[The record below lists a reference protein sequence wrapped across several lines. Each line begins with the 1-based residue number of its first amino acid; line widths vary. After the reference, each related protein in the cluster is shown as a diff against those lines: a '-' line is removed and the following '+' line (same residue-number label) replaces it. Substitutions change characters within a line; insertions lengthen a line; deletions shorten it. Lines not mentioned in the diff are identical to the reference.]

1 MPNAAPSSRTRT
13 QNLAIFLGLILV
25 FVGMLNTMPEIA
37 GLQDWARDV
46 TGRPFF
52 RISGFPTE
60 FFFPPM
66 FMLMMTIVVFD
77 ASIYRAWKIEHPQRA
92 WLGLLLDIGLLLG
105 AALGAF
111 GYLVEIDS
119 VCLIDQITGERARL
133 IEDAASRSNV
143 IPGISFDAEVPSCQ
157 ARFGSWTIPLLFTII
172 TLFFL
177 YNVRVWGLPLVIVA
191 SVVVLYTVATALI
204 WVFDLSDN
212 NFLLTK
218 LGAEGGDVLAA
229 ATQKAT
235 NVFISPDGFMGRFMD
250 IVVNQVFPYVVLG
263 ALFGTSAGG
272 TSLIKLAV
280 RLTRN
285 LRGGPAH
292 AAIVSSAMFG
302 TITGGPV
309 TNVLSTG
316 RLTIPMMQRNGFN
329 KYFAG
334 GVEAAASSG
343 GQIMPPVM
351 GVAAFVLV
359 ALTAVPY
366 TKIITAA
373 FLPAMCFFFSI
384 FLAVMFQARR
394 DKVEAMREIPE
405 DLIMSRQDWI
415 NLIIIFL
422 PILTILFLL
431 LGNKDTV
438 GLGPLGWILG
448 AETEVRDGVRV
459 VTERSGILQTIV
471 NATGDAI
478 SAGWW
483 AVAVLIP
490 LLFLDPETRK
500 HPRKVLI
507 SLGQGGILISR
518 LFLLLFAVSIIAA
531 FLNESG
537 LTGELTRAVTSW
549 LENASVLDVFGY
561 ELHIVGGVYLMLALT
576 CAMFCAILLGMGMP
590 TVPAYVNVAL
600 LLGPLLANLGVSFFT
615 AHMFV
620 FYFAVAS
627 AITPPVAVAA
637 FAAASI
643 TGGEPMRTGIAA
655 VRVGIVM
662 FAIPFVFAW
671 YPEILLIEEAVTIT
685 NDVGQKVLL
694 AGYSGETDWVQLS
707 LLLLRLALALYLLAS
722 ALARFDKGRIF
733 RTEIA
738 LRLLLAVL
746 VLWKT
751 VLIMAI
757 GISGAII
764 LLAWHHFIAVPRR
777 SAAMVQ

>member
-1 MPNAAPSSRTRT
+1 MSDPADATGIGRR
-13 QNLAIFLGLILV
+13 LAIVLGFLLVAVGL
-25 FVGMLNTMPEIA
+25 LNTMPEIP
-37 GLQDWARDV
+37 GLQTWAREL
-46 TGRPFF
+46 TGQNFLRV
-52 RISGFPTE
+52 SGFPPE
-60 FFFPPM
+60 FFYPPA
-66 FMLMMTIVVFD
+66 FLLMMVIVALD
-77 ASIYRAWKIEHPQRA
+77 ASVYRAWKADKPHLA
-92 WLGLLLDIGLLLG
+92 WLGLMLDAGLIF
-105 AALGAF
+105 AAFLASF

-133 IEDAASRSNV
+133 IQDAAERSAGV
-143 IPGISFDAEVPSCQ
+143 IPGISFEAEVPACQ
-157 ARFGSWTIPLLFTII
+157 ARFGIWIIPLLFTII

-177 YNVRVWGLPLVIVA
+177 YNVRVWGVPLVAVA
-191 SVVVLYTVATALI
+191 SVVVIYTVGTALI
-204 WVFDLSDN
+204 WMFDLSEN
-212 NFLLTK
+212 SFLLTK
-218 LGAEGGDVLAA
+218 FGADGGDVRAA
-229 ATQKAT
+229 AIQKAT
-235 NVFISPDGFMGRFMD
+235 NIFITPDGFMGRFMD
-250 IVVNQVFPYVVLG
+250 IIVNQVFPYVILG

-280 RLTRN
+280 RLTRG

-316 RLTIPMMQRNGFN
+316 RLTIPMMKRNGFSPQ
-329 KYFAG
+329 FAG

-366 TKIITAA
+366 TKVITAA

-394 DKVEAMREIPE
+394 EKVEAMREIPD
-405 DLIMSRQDWI
+405 DLIMDRQDWL
-415 NLIIIFL
+415 NLVIIFV

-431 LGNKDTV
+431 LGNKDVVST
-438 GLGPLGWILG
+438 GWLSAILPG
-448 AETEVRDGVRV
+448 FLT
-459 VTERSGILQTIV
+459 QTIV
-471 NATGDAI
+471 NSTGDAT

-483 AVAVLIP
+483 AVAVLLP
-490 LLFLDPETRK
+490 LLFLDPHTRAK
-500 HPRKVLI
+500 PSKVI
-507 SLGQGGILISR
+507 VSLADGGILVSR
-518 LFLLLFAVSIIAA
+518 LFLLLFAVSIISA

-549 LENASVLDVFGY
+549 LETAQVLQVFGF
-561 ELHIVGGVYLMLALT
+561 EIPIVGGVYLMLALV
-576 CAMFCAILLGMGMP
+576 CAMLCAILLGMGMP

-627 AITPPVAVAA
+627 AITPPVAIAA

-643 TGGEPMRTGIAA
+643 TRTEPMRTAFAA

-662 FAIPFVFAW
+662 FTIPFVFAW
-671 YPEILLIEEAVTIT
+671 YPELLLIEEAVTIT
-685 NDVGQKVLL
+685 DKSGRSVLID
-694 AGYSGETDWVQLS
+694 GYSGTVNWQNLAM
-707 LLLLRLALALYLLAS
+707 LGARLALALYLIAS
-722 ALARFDKGRIF
+722 ALANFDRA
-733 RTEIA
+733 A
-738 LRLLLAVL
+738 LRWWEVAFRLLTAVL

-751 VLIMAI
+751 ETVMWFGLV
-757 GISGAII
+757 
-764 LLAWHHFIAVPRR
+764 IAVLLIGLH
-777 SAAMVQ
+777 AALARPSPKAMSNYD

>member
-1 MPNAAPSSRTRT
+1 MNSTPSPISRGRRI
-13 QNLAIFLGLILV
+13 AVFLSVILV
-25 FVGMLNTMPEIA
+25 IVGLVNTMPEIA

-46 TGRPFF
+46 TGKPFF
-52 RISGFPTE
+52 RVSNFPPE
-60 FFFPPM
+60 FFYPPI
-66 FMLMMTIVVFD
+66 FLVMMVIVALD
-77 ASIYRAWKIEHPQRA
+77 ASVFRAWREEKPHLA
-92 WLGLLLDIGLLLG
+92 WLGLALDAGLIL
-105 AALGAF
+105 AAGLAAF
-111 GYLVEIDS
+111 GFLVEIDS

-133 IEDAASRSNV
+133 IQEAAERSAGV
-143 IPGISFDAEVPSCQ
+143 IPGISFEAEVPACQ
-157 ARFGSWTIPLLFTII
+157 ARFGVWIIPLLFTII

-191 SVVVLYTVATALI
+191 SIVVLYTVGTALI
-204 WVFDLSDN
+204 WVFDLSSN

-218 LGAEGGDVLAA
+218 LGADDGDAVAA
-229 ATQKAT
+229 AVQKAT
-235 NVFISPDGFMGRFMD
+235 NVFITPDGFMGRFMD
-250 IVVNQVFPYVVLG
+250 IVVNQVFPYVILG

-280 RLTRN
+280 RTTRR

-316 RLTIPMMQRNGFN
+316 RLTIPMMQRNGFSPQ
-329 KYFAG
+329 FAG

-366 TKIITAA
+366 TKVITAA
-373 FLPAMCFFFSI
+373 FLPAMLFFFSI

-394 DKVEAMREIPE
+394 ERVEAMRDIPE
-405 DLIMSRQDWI
+405 DLVMDRQDWL
-415 NLIIIFL
+415 NLVIIIL
-422 PILTILFLL
+422 PILVILFLL
-431 LGNKDTV
+431 LGSKDA
-438 GLGPLGWILG
+438 LGGSFLATILP
-448 AETEVRDGVRV
+448 AGVIR
-459 VTERSGILQTIV
+459 TIV
-471 NATGDAI
+471 DSTGDAV

-483 AVAVLIP
+483 AVIVLIP
-490 LLFLDPETRK
+490 LLLLDPGTRAK
-500 HPRKVLI
+500 PSKI
-507 SLGQGGILISR
+507 FASLADGGILLSR
-518 LFLLLFAVSIIAA
+518 LFLLLFAVSIISA

-549 LENASVLDVFGY
+549 LEKAQVISLFGI
-561 ELHIVGGVYLMLALT
+561 ELHVVGGVYLMLALT
-576 CAMFCAILLGMGMP
+576 CAMFCAIVLGMGMP

-643 TGGEPMRTGIAA
+643 TRTEPMRTGIAA

-662 FAIPFVFAW
+662 FTIPFVFAW
-671 YPEILLIEEAVTIT
+671 YPELLLIPEAVTIT
-685 NDVGQKVLL
+685 DETGRKSLIE
-694 AGYSGETDWVQLS
+694 GYSGEVEYLALA
-707 LLLLRLALALYLLAS
+707 LLLARLLLALYLLAS
-722 ALARFDKGRIF
+722 ALARFDYTRVGSSEVALRIF
-733 RTEIA
+733 
-738 LRLLLAVL
+738 LAVL
-746 VLWKT
+746 VMWKT
-751 VLIMAI
+751 DMVMWI
-757 GISGAII
+757 GIVLGLALILARAAIARRQEAQGA
-764 LLAWHHFIAVPRR
+764 V
-777 SAAMVQ
+777 

>member
-1 MPNAAPSSRTRT
+1 MTSKSERPETGLRIAMI
-13 QNLAIFLGLILV
+13 LAIILV
-25 FVGMLNTMPEIA
+25 VIGMVNTMPEIP
-37 GLQDWARDV
+37 GLQDLARDI

-52 RISGFPTE
+52 RVSGFAPE
-60 FFFPPM
+60 FFYPPV
-66 FMLMMTIVVFD
+66 FMLMMLIVALD
-77 ASIYRAWKIEHPQRA
+77 ASCYRAWRQNRPHLA
-92 WLGLLLDIGLLLG
+92 WLGLLLDAGLIL
-105 AALGAF
+105 AAFLASL

-133 IEDAASRSNV
+133 ISDAAERAEGV
-143 IPGISFDAEVPSCQ
+143 IPGISFEAEVPACQ
-157 ARFGSWTIPLLFTII
+157 ARFGIWIIPLLFTII
-172 TLFFL
+172 ALFFM
-177 YNVRVWGLPLVIVA
+177 YNVRVWGLPLVVVA
-191 SVVVLYTVATALI
+191 SVVVLYTVGTALI
-204 WVFDLSDN
+204 WMFDLSDN

-218 LGAEGGDVLAA
+218 LGADGGDVAA
-229 ATQKAT
+229 AAIQKAT
-235 NVFISPDGFMGRFMD
+235 NVFITPDGFMGRFMD
-250 IVVNQVFPYVVLG
+250 IVVNQVFPYVILG

-280 RLTRN
+280 RLTRK

-316 RLTIPMMQRNGFN
+316 RLTIPMMRRNGFN
-329 KYFAG
+329 PQFAG

-366 TKIITAA
+366 TKVITAA

-394 DKVEAMREIPE
+394 ENVQAMRDIPE
-405 DLIMSRQDWI
+405 DLVMERQDWM
-415 NLIIIFL
+415 NLIIIFV
-422 PILTILFLL
+422 PILTILMLL
-431 LGNKDTV
+431 LGNKDAIST
-438 GLGPLGWILG
+438 GWLAAVLPG
-448 AETEVRDGVRV
+448 
-459 VTERSGILQTIV
+459 GITKTIV
-471 NATGDAI
+471 NATGDAV

-483 AVAVLIP
+483 AVTVLVP
-490 LLFLDPETRK
+490 LLFLDPDTRAR
-500 HPRKVLI
+500 PSKVLASI
-507 SLGQGGILISR
+507 ADGGVLISR
-518 LFLLLFAVSIIAA
+518 LFLLLFAVSIISA

-537 LTGELTRAVTSW
+537 LTGEITRAVTSW
-549 LENASVLDVFGY
+549 LEQAQVLRIFGF
-561 ELHIVGGVYLMLALT
+561 EVQIVGGVYLMLALT

-600 LLGPLLANLGVSFFT
+600 LLGPLLSSLGVSFFT

-627 AITPPVAVAA
+627 AITPPVAIAA

-643 TGGEPMRTGIAA
+643 TRTEPMRTGIAA

-662 FAIPFVFAW
+662 FTVPFVFAW
-671 YPEILLIEEAVTIT
+671 YPELLLIEEAVTVTDETGRRALIE
-685 NDVGQKVLL
+685 
-694 AGYSGETDWVQLS
+694 GYSGVVDWSALAA
-707 LLLLRLALALYLLAS
+707 LGLRISLALYLTAS
-722 ALARFDKGRIF
+722 ALAKFDRSALSSP
-733 RTEIA
+733 EIL
-738 LRLLLAVL
+738 LRVLVAIL

-751 VLIMAI
+751 AIVMWVGIGLAALLI
-757 GISGAII
+757 GGHYF
-764 LLAWHHFIAVPRR
+764 LARKQTAKAV
-777 SAAMVQ
+777 

>member
-1 MPNAAPSSRTRT
+1 MTETNDTWPLGQRIALT
-13 QNLAIFLGLILV
+13 LAFILV
-25 FVGMLNTMPEIA
+25 VVGMINTMPEIA
-37 GLQDWARDV
+37 GLQDFAREV

-52 RISGFPTE
+52 RVSGFPPE
-60 FFFPPM
+60 YFYPPVFFVM
-66 FMLMMTIVVFD
+66 MLIVALNSSVF
-77 ASIYRAWKIEHPQRA
+77 RAMKRDGAPRP
-92 WLGLLLDIGLLLG
+92 WLGLMLDAGLIIAAFLG
-105 AALGAF
+105 ALGF
-111 GYLVEIDS
+111 LVEIDS
-119 VCLIDQITGERARL
+119 VCLIDQITGERVRL
-133 IEDAASRSNV
+133 IQEAAERSAGV
-143 IPGISFDAEVPSCQ
+143 IPGMSFEAEVPACQ
-157 ARFGSWTIPLLFTII
+157 SRFGIWIIPLLFTII

-177 YNVRVWGLPLVIVA
+177 YNVRVWGMPLVIVA
-191 SVVVLYTVATALI
+191 SVVVAYTVGTALI
-204 WVFDLSDN
+204 WIFDLSDN

-218 LGAEGGDVLAA
+218 LGADGGDVRAA
-229 ATQKAT
+229 AIQKAT
-235 NVFISPDGFMGRFMD
+235 NVFITPDGFMGRFMD
-250 IVVNQVFPYVVLG
+250 IVVNQVFPYVILG
-263 ALFGTSAGG
+263 ALFGSSAGG

-280 RLTRN
+280 RLTRR

-316 RLTIPMMQRNGFN
+316 RLTIPMMRRNGFSPQ
-329 KYFAG
+329 FAG

-366 TKIITAA
+366 TKVITAA
-373 FLPAMCFFFSI
+373 FLPAMAFFFSI

-394 DKVEAMREIPE
+394 EKVEAMRDIPE
-405 DLIMSRQDWI
+405 DLVMERHDWT

-431 LGNKDTV
+431 LGNKDSFSE
-438 GLGPLGWILG
+438 GIL
-448 AETEVRDGVRV
+448 ASILPRPV
-459 VTERSGILQTIV
+459 LQTIV
-471 NATGDAI
+471 NATGDAV

-490 LLFLDPETRK
+490 LLFLDRETR
-500 HPRKVLI
+500 RKPSRVLTA
-507 SLGQGGILISR
+507 LGEGGILLSG
-518 LFLLLFAVSIIAA
+518 LFLLLFAVSIISA

-549 LENASVLDVFGY
+549 LERAQVIRLFGL
-561 ELHIVGGVYLMLALT
+561 EIEIVGGVYLMLALF
-576 CAMFCAILLGMGMP
+576 CAMLCAILLGMGMP

-627 AITPPVAVAA
+627 AITPPVAIAA

-643 TGGEPMRTGIAA
+643 TKTEPMRTGIAA

-662 FAIPFVFAW
+662 FTIPFVFAW
-671 YPEILLIEEAVTIT
+671 YPELLLIEEAVTIT
-685 NDVGQKVLL
+685 DPNGQKALIE
-694 AGYSGETDWVQLS
+694 GYTGVVDWGAMS
-707 LLLLRLALALYLLAS
+707 LLGLRLVLALYLIAS
-722 ALARFDKGRIF
+722 ALARYDRGALARW
-733 RTEIA
+733 EVA
-738 LRLLLAVL
+738 LRLLVAVLVMWKTLPVMLTGVALAVL
-746 VLWKT
+746 
-751 VLIMAI
+751 
-757 GISGAII
+757 
-764 LLAWHHFIAVPRR
+764 LLGFHAVQARR
-777 SAAMVQ
+777 GEARALT

>member
-1 MPNAAPSSRTRT
+1 MI
-13 QNLAIFLGLILV
+13 LAIILV
-25 FVGMLNTMPEIA
+25 VVGMVNTMPEIP
-37 GLQDWARDV
+37 GLQDLARDI

-52 RISGFPTE
+52 RVSGFAPE
-60 FFFPPM
+60 FFYPPV
-66 FMLMMTIVVFD
+66 FMLMMLIVALD
-77 ASIYRAWKIEHPQRA
+77 ASCYRAWRQNRPHLA
-92 WLGLLLDIGLLLG
+92 WLGLLLDAGLIL
-105 AALGAF
+105 AAFLASL

-133 IEDAASRSNV
+133 ISDAAERAEGV
-143 IPGISFDAEVPSCQ
+143 IPGISFEAEVPACQ
-157 ARFGSWTIPLLFTII
+157 ARFGIWIIPLLFTII
-172 TLFFL
+172 ALFFM
-177 YNVRVWGLPLVIVA
+177 YNVRVWGLPLVVVA
-191 SVVVLYTVATALI
+191 SVVVLYTVGTALI
-204 WVFDLSDN
+204 WMFDLSDN

-218 LGAEGGDVLAA
+218 LGADGGDVAA
-229 ATQKAT
+229 AAIQKAT
-235 NVFISPDGFMGRFMD
+235 NVFITPDGFMGRFMD
-250 IVVNQVFPYVVLG
+250 IVVNQVFPYVILG

-280 RLTRN
+280 RLTRK

-316 RLTIPMMQRNGFN
+316 RLTIPMMRRNGFN
-329 KYFAG
+329 PQFAG

-366 TKIITAA
+366 TKVITAA

-394 DKVEAMREIPE
+394 ENVQAMRDIPE
-405 DLIMSRQDWI
+405 DLVMERQDWM
-415 NLIIIFL
+415 NLIIIFV
-422 PILTILFLL
+422 PILTILMLL
-431 LGNKDTV
+431 LGNKDAIST
-438 GLGPLGWILG
+438 GWLAAVLPG
-448 AETEVRDGVRV
+448 
-459 VTERSGILQTIV
+459 GITKTIV
-471 NATGDAI
+471 NATGDAV

-483 AVAVLIP
+483 AVTVLVP
-490 LLFLDPETRK
+490 LLFLDPDTRAR
-500 HPRKVLI
+500 PSKVLASI
-507 SLGQGGILISR
+507 ADGGVLISR
-518 LFLLLFAVSIIAA
+518 LFLLLFAVSIISA

-537 LTGELTRAVTSW
+537 LTGEITRAVTSW
-549 LENASVLDVFGY
+549 LEQAQVLRIFGF
-561 ELHIVGGVYLMLALT
+561 EVQIVGGVYLMLALT

-600 LLGPLLANLGVSFFT
+600 LLGPLLSSLGVSFFT

-627 AITPPVAVAA
+627 AITPPVAIAA

-643 TGGEPMRTGIAA
+643 TRTEPMRTGIAA

-662 FAIPFVFAW
+662 FTVPFVFAW
-671 YPEILLIEEAVTIT
+671 YPELLLIEEAVTVTDETGRRALIE
-685 NDVGQKVLL
+685 
-694 AGYSGETDWVQLS
+694 GYSGVVDWSALAA
-707 LLLLRLALALYLLAS
+707 LGLRISLALYLTAS
-722 ALARFDKGRIF
+722 ALAKFDRSALSSP
-733 RTEIA
+733 EIL
-738 LRLLLAVL
+738 LRVLVAIL

-751 VLIMAI
+751 AIVMWVGIGLAALLI
-757 GISGAII
+757 GGHYF
-764 LLAWHHFIAVPRR
+764 LARKQTAKAV
-777 SAAMVQ
+777 

>member
-1 MPNAAPSSRTRT
+1 MNT
-13 QNLAIFLGLILV
+13 QTPLQPLGRRIAIALALVLV
-25 FVGMLNTMPEIA
+25 FVGMLNTMPEIP
-37 GLQDWARDV
+37 GLQDWTRHI

-52 RISGFPTE
+52 RVSN
-60 FFFPPM
+60 FPPEY
-66 FMLMMTIVVFD
+66 FYPPVFFLMMIIVALD
-77 ASIYRAWKIEHPQRA
+77 ASVYRAWRINKPHLA
-92 WLGLLLDIGLLLG
+92 WLGLLLDVGLVL
-105 AALGAF
+105 AAFLAAF

-119 VCLIDQITGERARL
+119 ICLIDQITGERARL
-133 IEDAASRSNV
+133 IQDAAERSAGV
-143 IPGISFDAEVPSCQ
+143 IPGISFEAEVPACQ
-157 ARFGSWTIPLLFTII
+157 ARFGIWIIPLLFTII

-177 YNVRVWGLPLVIVA
+177 YNIRVWGLPLVAVA
-191 SVVVLYTVATALI
+191 SVVVLYTIGTALI
-204 WVFDLSDN
+204 WIFDLSDN

-218 LGAEGGDVLAA
+218 LGADNGDVTAA
-229 ATQKAT
+229 AIQKAT
-235 NVFISPDGFMGRFMD
+235 NIFVTPDGFMGRFMD

-280 RLTRN
+280 RTTRN

-316 RLTIPMMQRNGFN
+316 RLTIPMMRRNGFSRD
-329 KYFAG
+329 FAG

-366 TKIITAA
+366 TKVITAA
-373 FLPAMCFFFSI
+373 FLPALFFFFSI

-394 DKVEAMREIPE
+394 ERVEAMREIPA
-405 DLIMSRQDWI
+405 DLVMNRQDWL
-415 NLIIIFL
+415 NLLIIMV

-431 LGNKDTV
+431 LGSKDAIGGGLVAAILPDTV
-438 GLGPLGWILG
+438 
-448 AETEVRDGVRV
+448 VR
-459 VTERSGILQTIV
+459 TIT
-471 NATGDAI
+471 NSTGDAV

-483 AVAVLIP
+483 AVVILLP
-490 LLFLDPETRK
+490 LLILDPETRAK
-500 HPRKVLI
+500 PSKILA
-507 SLGQGGILISR
+507 SLADGGLLISR
-518 LFLLLFAVSIIAA
+518 LFLLLFAVSIISA

-549 LENASVLDVFGY
+549 LEQAQVVRIFGM
-561 ELHIVGGVYLMLALT
+561 EVQIVGGVYLMLALT

-637 FAAASI
+637 FAAATI

-662 FAIPFVFAW
+662 FTIPFIFAW
-671 YPEILLIEEAVTIT
+671 YPELLLIPEAVTIT
-685 NDVGQKVLL
+685 SDSGAKVLID
-694 AGYSGETDWVQLS
+694 GYSGEVDLVALGLLS
-707 LLLLRLALALYLLAS
+707 ARLILALYLMAS
-722 ALARFDKGRIF
+722 ALARFDRGPVRSW
-733 RTEIA
+733 EIA
-738 LRLLLAVL
+738 CRLVLAVL
-746 VLWKT
+746 IMWKT
-751 VLIMAI
+751 APVMWFGILAGFALI
-757 GISGAII
+757 GLHII
-764 LLAWHHFIAVPRR
+764 LSQKQDKPAEA
-777 SAAMVQ
+777 

>member
-1 MPNAAPSSRTRT
+1 MSDAVATRGASRTW
-13 QNLAIFLGLILV
+13 AIALGFLLV
-25 FVGMLNTMPEIA
+25 VVGMLNTMPEIP
-37 GLQDWARDV
+37 GLQDFARAI
-46 TGRPFF
+46 TGQPFL
-52 RISGFPTE
+52 RVSGFPPE
-60 FFFPPM
+60 FFYPPV
-66 FMLMMTIVVFD
+66 FLLMMVIVALDSSV
-77 ASIYRAWKIEHPQRA
+77 YLAWKVSRPGLA
-92 WLGLLLDIGLLLG
+92 WLGLLLDAGLIL
-105 AALGAF
+105 AAFLASF
-111 GYLVEIDS
+111 GFLVEIDS

-133 IEDAASRSNV
+133 IAEAAERSAGV
-143 IPGISFDAEVPSCQ
+143 IPGISFDAEVPACQ
-157 ARFGSWTIPLLFTII
+157 GRFGIWIIPLLFTII

-177 YNVRVWGLPLVIVA
+177 YNVRVWGVPLVAVA
-191 SVVVLYTVATALI
+191 SVVVIYTVGTALI
-204 WVFDLSDN
+204 WVYDLSDN
-212 NFLLTK
+212 SFLLTK
-218 LGAEGGDVLAA
+218 LGADGGDVQAA
-229 ATQKAT
+229 AIQKAT
-235 NVFISPDGFMGRFMD
+235 NVFITPDGFMGRFMD

-263 ALFGTSAGG
+263 ALFGSSAGG

-316 RLTIPMMQRNGFN
+316 RLTIPMMKRNGFSPQ
-329 KYFAG
+329 FAG

-366 TKIITAA
+366 TKVITAA
-373 FLPAMCFFFSI
+373 FLPAMFFFFSI

-394 DKVEAMREIPE
+394 EKVEAMRDIPD
-405 DLIMSRQDWI
+405 DLVMFRQDWL
-415 NLIIIFL
+415 NLVIIFV

-431 LGNKDTV
+431 LGNKDAV
-438 GLGPLGWILG
+438 SAGWLSFILPSFL
-448 AETEVRDGVRV
+448 T
-459 VTERSGILQTIV
+459 QTIV
-471 NATGDAI
+471 NSTGDAT

-483 AVAVLIP
+483 AVVVLLP
-490 LLFLDPETRK
+490 LLFLDPGTRAK
-500 HPRKVLI
+500 PSKVVV
-507 SLGQGGILISR
+507 SLADGGILISR
-518 LFLLLFAVSIIAA
+518 LFLLLFAVSIISA

-549 LENASVLDVFGY
+549 LETANTLRLFGF
-561 ELHIVGGVYLMLALT
+561 EIPIVGGVYLMLALT

-627 AITPPVAVAA
+627 AITPPVAIAA

-643 TGGEPMRTGIAA
+643 TRTEPMRTAFAA

-662 FAIPFVFAW
+662 FTIPFVFAW
-671 YPEILLIEEAVTIT
+671 YPELLLIEEAVTIT
-685 NDVGQKVLL
+685 DKTGRSALIE
-694 AGYSGETDWVQLS
+694 GYSGSVDWGGLS
-707 LLLLRLALALYLLAS
+707 LLGLRLVLALYLMAS
-722 ALARFDKGRIF
+722 ALAYFDRAPL
-733 RTEIA
+733 RRWEVA
-738 LRLLLAVL
+738 LRLLAAVL
-746 VLWKT
+746 LLWKT
-751 VLIMAI
+751 AMLMWVGIVLAIVLIGLHTVMARQRQL
-757 GISGAII
+757 S
-764 LLAWHHFIAVPRR
+764 
-777 SAAMVQ
+777 

>member
-1 MPNAAPSSRTRT
+1 MTETNDTWPLGQRIALT
-13 QNLAIFLGLILV
+13 LAFILV
-25 FVGMLNTMPEIA
+25 VVGMINTMPEIA
-37 GLQDWARDV
+37 GLQDFAREV

-52 RISGFPTE
+52 RVSGFPPE
-60 FFFPPM
+60 YFYPPVFFVM
-66 FMLMMTIVVFD
+66 MLIVALNSSVF
-77 ASIYRAWKIEHPQRA
+77 RAMKRDGAPRP
-92 WLGLLLDIGLLLG
+92 WLGLMLDAGLIIAAFLG
-105 AALGAF
+105 ALGF
-111 GYLVEIDS
+111 LVEIDS

-133 IEDAASRSNV
+133 IQEAAERSAGV
-143 IPGISFDAEVPSCQ
+143 IPGMSFEAEVPACQ
-157 ARFGSWTIPLLFTII
+157 SRFGIWIIPLLFTII

-177 YNVRVWGLPLVIVA
+177 YNVRVWGMPLVIVA
-191 SVVVLYTVATALI
+191 SVVVAYTVGTALI
-204 WVFDLSDN
+204 WIFDLSDN

-218 LGAEGGDVLAA
+218 LGADGGDVRAA
-229 ATQKAT
+229 AIQKAT
-235 NVFISPDGFMGRFMD
+235 NVFITPDGFMGRFMD
-250 IVVNQVFPYVVLG
+250 IVVNQVFPYVILG
-263 ALFGTSAGG
+263 ALFGSSAGG

-280 RLTRN
+280 RLTRR

-316 RLTIPMMQRNGFN
+316 RLTIPMMRRNGFSPQ
-329 KYFAG
+329 FAG

-366 TKIITAA
+366 TKVITAA
-373 FLPAMCFFFSI
+373 FLPAMAFFFSI

-394 DKVEAMREIPE
+394 EKVEAMRDIPE
-405 DLIMSRQDWI
+405 DLVMERHDWT

-431 LGNKDTV
+431 LGNKDSFSE
-438 GLGPLGWILG
+438 GIL
-448 AETEVRDGVRV
+448 ASILPRPV
-459 VTERSGILQTIV
+459 LQTIV
-471 NATGDAI
+471 NATGDAV

-490 LLFLDPETRK
+490 LLFLDRETR
-500 HPRKVLI
+500 RKPSRVLTA
-507 SLGQGGILISR
+507 LGEGGILLSG
-518 LFLLLFAVSIIAA
+518 LFLLLFAVSIISA

-549 LENASVLDVFGY
+549 LERAQVIRLFGL
-561 ELHIVGGVYLMLALT
+561 EIEIVGGVYLMLALF
-576 CAMFCAILLGMGMP
+576 CAMLCAILLGMGMP

-627 AITPPVAVAA
+627 AITPPVAIAA

-643 TGGEPMRTGIAA
+643 TKTEPMRTGIAA

-662 FAIPFVFAW
+662 FTIPFVFAW
-671 YPEILLIEEAVTIT
+671 YPELLLIEEAVTIT
-685 NDVGQKVLL
+685 DPNGQKALIE
-694 AGYSGETDWVQLS
+694 GYTGVVDWGAMS
-707 LLLLRLALALYLLAS
+707 LLGLRLVLALYLIAS
-722 ALARFDKGRIF
+722 ALARYDRGALARW
-733 RTEIA
+733 EVA
-738 LRLLLAVL
+738 LRLLVAVLVMWKTLPVMLTGVALAVL
-746 VLWKT
+746 
-751 VLIMAI
+751 
-757 GISGAII
+757 
-764 LLAWHHFIAVPRR
+764 LLGFHAVQARR
-777 SAAMVQ
+777 GEARALT

>member
-1 MPNAAPSSRTRT
+1 MPSQPENPPLGRRIAVF
-13 QNLAIFLGLILV
+13 LALILV
-25 FVGMLNTMPEIA
+25 FFGMLNTMPEIA
-37 GLQDWARDV
+37 GLQGWARDM
-46 TGRPFF
+46 TGQPFF
-52 RISGFPTE
+52 RISNFSPE
-60 FFFPPM
+60 YFYPPI
-66 FMLMMTIVVFD
+66 FLLMMTIVALD
-77 ASIYRAWKIEHPQRA
+77 ASVFRAWRKDKPHLA
-92 WLGLLLDIGLLLG
+92 WLGVLLDAGLLL
-105 AALGAF
+105 AAFLAAF

-133 IEDAASRSNV
+133 IQDAAERSAGV
-143 IPGISFDAEVPSCQ
+143 IPGISFEAEVPACQ
-157 ARFGSWTIPLLFTII
+157 ARFGIWIIPLLFIII

-177 YNVRVWGLPLVIVA
+177 YNIRVWGLPLVAVA
-191 SVVVLYTVATALI
+191 SVVVLYTIGTALI

-218 LGAEGGDVLAA
+218 LGADGGDPWAA
-229 ATQKAT
+229 AIQKAT
-235 NVFISPDGFMGRFMD
+235 NVFVTPDGFMGRFLD

-280 RLTRN
+280 RATRN

-316 RLTIPMMQRNGFN
+316 RLTIPMMRRNGFSRE
-329 KYFAG
+329 FAG

-366 TKIITAA
+366 TKVITAA
-373 FLPAMCFFFSI
+373 FLPAMFFFFSI

-394 DKVEAMREIPE
+394 ERVQAMREVPQ
-405 DLIMSRQDWI
+405 DLIMDRQDWL
-415 NLIIIFL
+415 NLIIIIV

-431 LGNKDTV
+431 LGSKDAV
-438 GLGPLGWILG
+438 GGGLLAAILP
-448 AETEVRDGVRV
+448 DGVIR
-459 VTERSGILQTIV
+459 TIT
-471 NATGDAI
+471 NSTGDAV

-483 AVAVLIP
+483 AVAILIP
-490 LLFLDPETRK
+490 LLLLDPETRAK
-500 HPRKVLI
+500 PSKILV
-507 SLGQGGILISR
+507 SLADGGLLISR
-518 LFLLLFAVSIIAA
+518 LFLLLFAVSIISA

-537 LTGELTRAVTSW
+537 LTGELTRAVTTW
-549 LENASVLDVFGY
+549 LEQAQVIRVFGY
-561 ELHIVGGVYLMLALT
+561 DLQIVGGVYLMLALT
-576 CAMFCAILLGMGMP
+576 CAMLCAILLGMGMP

-643 TGGEPMRTGIAA
+643 TGAEPMRTGVAA

-662 FAIPFVFAW
+662 FTIPFIFAW
-671 YPEILLIEEAVTIT
+671 YPELLLIPEAVTIT
-685 NDVGQKVLL
+685 DDSGARALIE
-694 AGYSGETDWVQLS
+694 GYSGEVDVAALAWLS
-707 LLLLRLALALYLLAS
+707 ARLILALYLVAS
-722 ALARFDKGRIF
+722 ALARFDRGSIPNW
-733 RTEIA
+733 EVA
-738 LRLLLAVL
+738 CRLFLAVMI
-746 VLWKT
+746 LWKT
-751 VLIMAI
+751 APVMWF
-757 GISGAII
+757 GIVAGLGII
-764 LLAWHHFIAVPRR
+764 ALHIFLSRR
-777 SAAMVQ
+777 QDAAATA

>member
-1 MPNAAPSSRTRT
+1 MTEISKPSRALGQKVSIV
-13 QNLAIFLGLILV
+13 LALILV
-25 FVGMLNTMPEIA
+25 VVGMLNTMPEIP
-37 GLQDWARDV
+37 GLQDWARDM
-46 TGRPFF
+46 TARPFF

-60 FFFPPM
+60 YFFPPV
-66 FMLMMTIVVFD
+66 FFLMMLIVVLD
-77 ASIYRAWKIEHPQRA
+77 ASVYRAWSIEKPKWA
-92 WLGLLLDIGLLLG
+92 WAGLLLDLGLII
-105 AALGAF
+105 AAFLGAF

-133 IEDAASRSNV
+133 IADAAARSEGV
-143 IPGISFDAEVPSCQ
+143 IPGMSFDAEVPSCQ
-157 ARFGSWTIPLLFTII
+157 ARFGAWTIPLLLTII

-177 YNVRVWGLPLVIVA
+177 YNVRVWGLPLVVVA
-191 SVVVLYTVATALI
+191 TVVVVYTIGTALI

-212 NFLLTK
+212 SFLLTK
-218 LGAEGGDVLAA
+218 LGAEGGDVMLA

-250 IVVNQVFPYVVLG
+250 IVVNQVFPFVILG

-272 TSLIKLAV
+272 TSLIKLSV
-280 RLTRN
+280 RLTRK

-292 AAIVSSAMFG
+292 AAIVSSALFG

-316 RLTIPMMQRNGFN
+316 RLTIPMMLRTGFSKN
-329 KYFAG
+329 FAG

-366 TKIITAA
+366 TKVITAA
-373 FLPAMCFFFSI
+373 FLPAMAFFFSI

-394 DKVEAMREIPE
+394 DNVQAMRDIPE
-405 DLIMSRQDWI
+405 DLVMDRQDWL
-415 NLIIIFL
+415 NLVIIFV
-422 PILTILFLL
+422 PIATILFLL

-438 GLGPLGWILG
+438 GNGILG
-448 AETEVRDGVRV
+448 NVLGAD
-459 VTERSGILQTIV
+459 SAILRTIL

-483 AVAVLIP
+483 AVAVLLP
-490 LLFLDPETRK
+490 LLFLDPLTRAK
-500 HPRKVLI
+500 PSKVLV
-507 SLGQGGILISR
+507 SLAQGGILISR

-549 LENASVLDVFGY
+549 LEKVTVLRLFGF
-561 ELHIVGGVYLMLALT
+561 EIPIVGGVYLMLALICT
-576 CAMFCAILLGMGMP
+576 MFCAILLGMGMP

-643 TGGEPMRTGIAA
+643 TGAEPMRTGFAA

-662 FAIPFVFAW
+662 FTIPFVFAW
-671 YPEILLIEEAVTIT
+671 YPELLLIQEAVTIT
-685 NDVGQKVLL
+685 DDSGQRALID
-694 AGYSGETDWVQLS
+694 GYSGQADWGQLS
-707 LLLLRLALALYLLAS
+707 MLLARLALALYLIAS
-722 ALARFDKGRIF
+722 ALSRFDK
-733 RTEIA
+733 TAMSNYEVA
-738 LRLLLAVL
+738 LRLLAAVL
-746 VLWKT
+746 LLWKT
-751 VLIMAI
+751 PVVMFV
-757 GISGAII
+757 G
-764 LLAWHHFIAVPRR
+764 LALSAVIFTLHYLKKDIRDETAP
-777 SAAMVQ
+777 A